1 MKILLRVV
9 REAKK
14 YYLLLIVGVIA
25 ILSHTAL
32 NLFAPKFVSSMT
44 ALVVAGL
51 DSETLK
57 QVFIIAISLLAIYFM
72 RIFARFFANYM
83 PHKAAWLLVEEIR
96 IKVYATLQSFSM
108 DFFRNSQSGDL
119 VSRNIT
125 DTATFE
131 NLFAHLLP
139 ESITN
144 IITLAGVTTVLFSI
158 NWKLAL
164 ATCIPIPIIL
174 LSGYYFSKKVRPNF
188 RLMQKSLGDLSSQL
202 YDNFSGIQE
211 IQAFGQQDQAED
223 RVYKKANI
231 FTNAMLKALKVSAVF
246 HPTVEF
252 FTSLGSVIV
261 VGFGG
266 YLAYLHQLDVSS
278 IVAFMLY
285 LALFYAPITGLANLI
300 EGVQHALAGA
310 ERVIEVLDTPVGI
323 SDKPNARKLEK
334 INGDLSFN
342 NVSFSYEENI
352 EILKNVS
359 FEVEA
364 GKMIAFVGATG
375 VGKTTIA
382 RLISRFY
389 DPTSGSVTLDGYDI
403 RDLELQ
409 SLRKNIAMVLQDT
422 FLFNGTIAENI
433 AFAVPHASFEEIVEA
448 AKIAR
453 IHDAILD
460 LSDGYNTKV
469 GERGLK
475 LSGGQK
481 QRLAIARAIICKAPI
496 LVLDEATASVDV
508 QTESDIQRAINDLQG
523 RRTIVVIAHRLSTV
537 RSADKILVFE
547 NGEIVESGTH
557 EELVSTEGIYRD
569 MYNIQYS

>member
-1 MKILLRVV
+1 MKILFRLL

-14 YYLLLIVGVIA
+14 YSLLLFIGVLA

-32 NLFAPKFVSSMT
+32 NLYSPRLLSSIT
-44 ALVVAGL
+44 SLVVAGL
-51 DSETLK
+51 TDESLK
-57 QVFIIAISLLAIYFM
+57 QLYTVTITLLVVNFL
-72 RIFARFFANYM
+72 RIFCRFFSSYM
-83 PHKAAWLLVEEIR
+83 PHKAAWHLVEEIR
-96 IKVYATLQSFSM
+96 IKVYSTLQSFSM
-108 DFFRNSQSGDL
+108 DFFRNSKSGDL
-119 VSRNIT
+119 VSRNIS

-144 IITLAGVTTVLFSI
+144 IITLTGVTIVLFTI

-174 LSGYYFSKKVRPNF
+174 LSGYFFSKKVRPNF
-188 RLMQKSLGDLSSQL
+188 RVMQRSLGDLSSQL

-223 RVYKKANI
+223 KVYEKANV
-231 FTNAMLKALKVSAVF
+231 FTKAMLKALRVSAIF

-266 YLAYLHQLDVSS
+266 YLAYLHQVDISV

-285 LALFYAPITGLANLI
+285 LALFYGPVTGLANLI
-300 EGVQHALAGA
+300 EGVQQALAGA
-310 ERVIEVLDTPVGI
+310 ERVIEILDTPIGI
-323 SDKPNARKLEK
+323 TDRPNAKHLDY
-334 INGDLSFN
+334 ISGDVSFD
-342 NVSFSYEENI
+342 NVSFSYDENI

-359 FEVEA
+359 FDVKE
-364 GKMIAFVGATG
+364 GHMIAFVGATG
-375 VGKTTIA
+375 VGKTTLA
-382 RLISRFY
+382 RLINRFY
-389 DPTSGSVTLDGYDI
+389 DTTEGTIYIDGNDI
-403 RDLELQ
+403 RDIELQ
-409 SLRKNIAMVLQDT
+409 TLRKNIAVVLQET

-433 AFAVPHASFEEIVEA
+433 AFAVPHASDDEIVEA

-453 IHDAILD
+453 IHDAIME
-460 LSDGYNTKV
+460 LSDGYNTVV
-469 GERGLK
+469 GERGLR

-496 LVLDEATASVDV
+496 LILDEATASVDV
-508 QTESDIQRAINDLQG
+508 QTEADIQKAINDLQG
-523 RRTIVVIAHRLSTV
+523 KRTIIVIAHRLSTV
-537 RSADKILVFE
+537 RNADKILVFE
-547 NGEIVESGTH
+547 NGSIVQDGNH
-557 EELVSTEGIYRD
+557 DELVAQDGIYRN